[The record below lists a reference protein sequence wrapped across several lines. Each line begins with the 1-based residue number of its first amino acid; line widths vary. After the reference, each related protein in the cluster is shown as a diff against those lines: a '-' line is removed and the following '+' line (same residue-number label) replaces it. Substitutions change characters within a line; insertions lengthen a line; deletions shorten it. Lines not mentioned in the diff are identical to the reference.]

1 MDSTAYTALSR
12 QIGLR
17 RELDVIANNIANAST
32 TGFRREDL
40 VFSEFVRSAGLD
52 APSVSMVQADA
63 HRIVQSQGTLEVTG
77 GTFDLAIEGEGF
89 FQIERDGEAYLSR
102 AGHFMPDAEGLLVNG
117 DGNRLLDAGGAPVFV
132 PPGVDVSLGKDGTL
146 SANGRP
152 LGQIG
157 IVMPA
162 DPIDLARAGG
172 NLLKATG
179 DLVPSEGAT
188 VHQGML
194 EASNVNPIGELA
206 RLIEVHRRYEANKS
220 FLDRED
226 QRIKSVIQTLGRN

>member
-40 VFSEFVRSAGLD
+40 VFSEFVRSAGWN

-77 GTFDLAIEGEGF
+77 GTFDFAIEGEGF
-89 FQIERDGEAYLSR
+89 FQIERDGETYLSR

-172 NLLKATG
+172 NLLKAMG

-206 RLIEVHRRYEANKS
+206 RLIEVQRRYEANKS

>member
-40 VFSEFVRSAGLD
+40 VFSEFVRSAGLN

-63 HRIVQSQGTLEVTG
+63 HRIVQSQGTLEVTS
-77 GTFDLAIEGEGF
+77 GTFDFAIEGEGF
-89 FQIERDGEAYLSR
+89 FQIERDGETYLSR

-157 IVMPA
+157 IVMPV

-172 NLLKATG
+172 NLLKAAG

-206 RLIEVHRRYEANKS
+206 RLIEVQRRYEANKS

>member
-1 MDSTAYTALSR
+1 MDSTSYTSLSR

-40 VFSEFVRSAGLD
+40 VFSEFVRSAGLN

-77 GTFDLAIEGEGF
+77 GSFDFAIEGEGF
-89 FQIERDGEAYLSR
+89 FQIERDGETYLSR

-172 NLLKATG
+172 NLLKAEG
-179 DLVPSEGAT
+179 DLVPADDAT

-194 EASNVNPIGELA
+194 EASNVNPIAELA
-206 RLIEVHRRYEANKS
+206 RLIEVQRRYEANKS
-220 FLDRED
+220 FIERED